1 MNGTDI
7 ADCDPAQHT
16 APSQPHQAVLC
27 RSVDHWTNSFVK
39 VGRYFVIA
47 QAVETVDSGWLLA
60 GVSHNCLSRPIFV
73 IANHLNCTEVFL
85 SLSPMTL
92 SALSSADNSFIGF
105 IASSAPLHKYWGHSV
120 DTSPSPQ
127 QYCGHS
133 VDIFISTPILRS
145 LCRYI
150 STSTLLRSLCDS
162 ARPVETFPGFTVYL
176 HTGSVCSAASSRDG
190 EVTSCLA

>member
-1 MNGTDI
+1 MHYPQSAWLELILLTVI
-7 ADCDPAQHT
+7 LHT

-60 GVSHNCLSRPIFV
+60 GVSHICLSRPIFV

-150 STSTLLRSLCDS
+150 
-162 ARPVETFPGFTVYL
+162 AHQYWG
-176 HTGSVCSAASSRDG
+176 HSVDIFIYTPM
-190 EVTSCLA
+190 VTQ

>member
-1 MNGTDI
+1 MHIFFQNNQYLGFYYFTRSADDPVDALSTFCMNGTDI

-92 SALSSADNSFIGF
+92 SALSSADDPFIGF
-105 IASSAPLHKYWGHSV
+105 IASTAHNINTGV
-120 DTSPSPQ
+120 
-127 QYCGHS
+127 
-133 VDIFISTPILRS
+133 
-145 LCRYI
+145 
-150 STSTLLRSLCDS
+150 TL
-162 ARPVETFPGFTVYL
+162 
-176 HTGSVCSAASSRDG
+176 
-190 EVTSCLA
+190 